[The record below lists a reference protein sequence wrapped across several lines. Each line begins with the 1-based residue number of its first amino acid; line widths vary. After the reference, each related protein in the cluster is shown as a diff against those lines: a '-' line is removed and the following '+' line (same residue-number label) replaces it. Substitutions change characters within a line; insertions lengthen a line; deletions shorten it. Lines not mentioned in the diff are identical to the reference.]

1 MLKNYFTVAWR
12 SLSNNKAFSLI
23 NIFGLALGMACSLL
37 IFLWIND
44 ERSMDNFHANGSR
57 LYILYEQEH
66 IDGKMMSGYWTPGLL
81 GRGPHTLR
89 QKRALLLRPRPVD
102 HREAHR

>member
-12 SLSNNKAFSLI
+12 SLRNNKAFSLI

-44 ERSMDNFHANGSR
+44 EVSMDCGFILISGFLRDSPKRPTLPARR
-57 LYILYEQEH
+57 LSA
-66 IDGKMMSGYWTPGLL
+66 M
-81 GRGPHTLR
+81 R
-89 QKRALLLRPRPVD
+89 
-102 HREAHR
+102 